1 MEQSLNDFEFEECP
15 IHNGNGLSLSQQA
28 LRELRKAR
36 LENQT
41 RFWARFGVTQSRG
54 SRFEMGMEIPPPVS
68 ILLNLYL
75 NGVVSDQDLDVAIA
89 GDSIEIVPQISL
101 GNLVRQSR

>member
-1 MEQSLNDFEFEECP
+1 M
-15 IHNGNGLSLSQQA
+15 SQKA

-41 RFWARFGVTQSRG
+41 SFWAKFGVTQSRG
-54 SRFEMGMEIPPPVS
+54 SRFEMGTEIPPPVS

-75 NGVVSDQDLDVAIA
+75 NGVINDDDLGMAIA
-89 GDSIEIVPQISL
+89 GDQPALQAGQDKRNAQL
-101 GNLVRQSR
+101 R